1 MFQYTLS
8 SADNVVYIKT
18 FLPSIKSSQEVSM
31 FNWFF
36 KMIHKFCFVAMNNI
50 LNLQLKIWRTSF
62 YINPFHAT
70 GSFLHSL
77 ETS

>member
-8 SADNVVYIKT
+8 SADNLVYIKT

-31 FNWFF
+31 FSWFF
-36 KMIHKFCFVAMNNI
+36 KMIHKFCFVVMDNI
-50 LNLQLKIWRTSF
+50 LNFQLKIWRTSF

-70 GSFLHSL
+70 GFFLHPL